1 MPNFQKGCSDARK
14 LAIWLSAALL
24 LVGGLFNSAQ
34 AGPHDDTLYWS
45 SAAKF
50 ENLNPYYDLRPEG
63 LAFKH
68 LVWDALFYREQNKP
82 LFKPLLAT
90 KLNWISAKSVEVE
103 LRQGVVFHNG
113 DPFTADDIL
122 ETVRRLKD
130 PEVGLPRHR
139 GIKWIQSVKRLGPY
153 KVRFDLVQPTPN
165 LMELLSGPFVIL
177 PKGSWDNTPLD
188 DNGRP
193 NYSRMAPVGS
203 GPYQVTRIVPD
214 RYVEV
219 ERFRRYSQGPKKKSF
234 IRRIKFETID
244 SSSERLAQLLNG
256 RLDFIWRISKDA
268 HQQLLR
274 DGAPIQLI
282 KSPSLRIAFLVM
294 NRAGRNNENSP
305 LRDVRIRR
313 AIAHAIDRDEI
324 AHKVFG
330 SRLNVIQ
337 ALCHPA
343 QVGCIQDVRVYEYSP
358 DTARE
363 LLEGSVF
370 DGSSLIGPPIIIK
383 WRNRIVDALD
393 MWAKYLPGEPDD
405 ALEIR
410 SYRNH
415 PASLD
420 IASYLKT
427 VGIDAYVKEF
437 SSFQTALANVQAGKV
452 DLAHVTWASHGS
464 FDLAD
469 LLNPLFRGGLLDYCN
484 DVKINRWLNVAADT
498 NDQKVRNH
506 AYRNILVRLQDI
518 ACVLPLFSYTTFY
531 AFSKQLDLMP
541 ALDDVPRF
549 YSARWK

>member
-14 LAIWLSAALL
+14 LAFWLTAVLL
-24 LVGGLFNSAQ
+24 LMGGLFNSAQ

-50 ENLNPYYDLRPEG
+50 ENLNPYYDFRPEG
-63 LAFKH
+63 LALKH
-68 LVWDALFYREQNKP
+68 LVWDTLFYREPNKP

-90 KLNWISAKSVEVE
+90 KLNWISTKSVEVE

-130 PEVGLPRHR
+130 PKVGLPKHR
-139 GIKWIQSVKRLGPY
+139 GIKWIKNVKQLGSY
-153 KVRFDLVQPTPN
+153 KVRFDLAQPTPN
-165 LMELLSGPFVIL
+165 LMELLSGPFVIV
-177 PKGSWDNTPLD
+177 PKAAWANTPLD

-193 NYSRMAPVGS
+193 NYRRMAPVGS
-203 GPYQVTRIVPD
+203 GPYQVSRIEPD

-219 ERFRRYSQGPKKKSF
+219 ERFRRYFQGPKRKSF
-234 IRRIKFETID
+234 IRRIKFETIE
-244 SSSERLAQLLNG
+244 SSSERLSQLLNG
-256 RLDFIWRISKDA
+256 RLDFIWRISKET
-268 HQQLLR
+268 HEQLRR

-294 NRAGRNNENSP
+294 NRAGRNHENSP

-313 AIAHAIDRDEI
+313 AIAHAIDRDKI
-324 AHKVFG
+324 AQKVFG

-343 QVGCIQDVRVYEYSP
+343 QVGCIREVPVYEYSP
-358 DTARE
+358 DTAKK
-363 LLEGSVF
+363 LLKAAAYDVQYHRLWS
-370 DGSSLIGPPIIIK
+370 
-383 WRNRIVDALD
+383 
-393 MWAKYLPGEPDD
+393 KYLPGEPVND
-405 ALEIR
+405 LEIR

-420 IASYLKT
+420 MANYLKAS
-427 VGIDAYVKEF
+427 GIDAHVKEF
-437 SSFQTALANVQAGKV
+437 QSFQEAFGNLQAGQV
-452 DLAHVTWASHGS
+452 DLAHLTWASNGS
-464 FDLAD
+464 LDLFD
-469 LLNPLFRGGLLDYCN
+469 LLNPLFRDGPLDYCK
-484 DVKINRWLNVAADT
+484 DAKINGWLNVAADT
-498 NDQKVRNH
+498 NDKKARNNE
-506 AYRNILVRLQDI
+506 YSKILVRLQDI

-531 AFSKQLDLMP
+531 AYSKQLDLMP

-549 YSARWK
+549 YNARWK

>member
-1 MPNFQKGCSDARK
+1 
-14 LAIWLSAALL
+14 
-24 LVGGLFNSAQ
+24 
-34 AGPHDDTLYWS
+34 
-45 SAAKF
+45 
-50 ENLNPYYDLRPEG
+50 
-63 LAFKH
+63 
-68 LVWDALFYREQNKP
+68 
-82 LFKPLLAT
+82 
-90 KLNWISAKSVEVE
+90 
-103 LRQGVVFHNG
+103 
-113 DPFTADDIL
+113 
-122 ETVRRLKD
+122 
-130 PEVGLPRHR
+130 
-139 GIKWIQSVKRLGPY
+139 
-153 KVRFDLVQPTPN
+153 
-165 LMELLSGPFVIL
+165 
-177 PKGSWDNTPLD
+177 
-188 DNGRP
+188 
-193 NYSRMAPVGS
+193 
-203 GPYQVTRIVPD
+203 
-214 RYVEV
+214 
-219 ERFRRYSQGPKKKSF
+219 
-234 IRRIKFETID
+234 
-244 SSSERLAQLLNG
+244 LNG

-358 DTARE
+358 ETARE
-363 LLEGSVF
+363 LLEGSVYE
-370 DGSSLIGPPIIIK
+370 GSSIIGPPIIIK

-393 MWAKYLPGEPDD
+393 MWTKYFPGEPDD

-415 PASLD
+415 SASLD

-427 VGIDAYVKEF
+427 VGVDAYVKEF

-469 LLNPLFRGGLLDYCN
+469 LMNPLFRGGLLDYCN

-506 AYRNILVRLQDI
+506 AYRNILVRLQDT